1 MSKLVCC
8 NLPLAIIICSICRQ
22 EEHCLVRSGLVKLLD
37 HLCSLVDSQKSMEVG
52 GEEDESFHRV
62 TSLAWAGFQVLADRC
77 VSWETQ
83 QSAVVSSG
91 LAQQVSER
99 PVQVQ
104 GYNRQARPT

>member
-1 MSKLVCC
+1 MHKYYDFSPALS
-8 NLPLAIIICSICRQ
+8 LSLSLSSRE

-37 HLCSLVDSQKSMEVG
+37 HLCSLVDNQKSMEVG
-52 GEEDESFHRV
+52 GEEDESLHRV

-91 LAQQVSER
+91 LAQQVK
-99 PVQVQ
+99 
-104 GYNRQARPT
+104 